1 MKKSGRTAAGT
12 QRWKCTTCNAS
23 TAAAASA
30 APSLR
35 SRRQSGP
42 HPQETANFAKF
53 ISWITSSSSQARLY
67 HGDDRAFRRRTSWC
81 WQVPVP
87 APNPAARDLDQVFID
102 GIWLHHGWVL
112 LIARTTTDVIG

>member
-35 SRRQSGP
+35 SRRRSGP
-42 HPQETANFAKF
+42 HPQETANFALF
-53 ISWITSSSSQARLY
+53 ISWITSSSSLQTPHLLVLAGPRP
-67 HGDDRAFRRRTSWC
+67 RA
-81 WQVPVP
+81 
-87 APNPAARDLDQVFID
+87 
-102 GIWLHHGWVL
+102 
-112 LIARTTTDVIG
+112 